1 MSGAW
6 SETRLSLALHN
17 AAGASSD
24 FDLNP
29 GVALPDTPL
38 RPAGVLAAFHAD
50 DGRLVLTKRAS
61 GLRHHPGQIALP
73 GGKVDP
79 GDADAVAAALREAHE
94 EVGLAPAQA
103 RVLGCL
109 PPHRTVTG
117 FQITPV
123 IAIIAAQ
130 ASPYGVIAFVIC
142 DAVEAPQV
150 IHRVATIEQLGCLRA
165 NSQVAAR
172 SCCQQQCCRIGLTVT
187 RRHDERRTPMR
198 LHSIHV
204 STVYEAP
211 SSVAIAA
218 IATAAAL
225 SHIRRCCAAVRASRR
240 RKQLQVHRLS
250 HP

>member
-6 SETRLSLALHN
+6 SETRLSLALQN

-29 GVALPDTPL
+29 GVALPETPL

-123 IAIIAAQ
+123 IAIIDGPFTPVAEEGEVQEVFTLPFRHIANP
-130 ASPYGVIAFVIC
+130 ASY
-142 DAVEAPQV
+142 
-150 IHRVATIEQLGCLRA
+150 
-165 NSQVAAR
+165 
-172 SCCQQQCCRIGLTVT
+172 RI
-187 RRHDERRTPMR
+187 ERRR
-198 LHSIHV
+198 WRGGWRSFHA
-204 STVYEAP
+204 AP
-211 SSVAIAA
+211 FGPYYLWG
-218 IATAAAL
+218 ATARILLNLAQGM
-225 SHIRRCCAAVRASRR
+225 R
-240 RKQLQVHRLS
+240 
-250 HP
+250 P

>member
-6 SETRLSLALHN
+6 SEKRLSLALQN

-123 IAIIAAQ
+123 IAIIDGPFTPVAEEGEVQEVFTLPFRHIANPASYRIEKRRWRGGWRSFHAAPFG
-130 ASPYGVIAFVIC
+130 PYYLWG
-142 DAVEAPQV
+142 
-150 IHRVATIEQLGCLRA
+150 
-165 NSQVAAR
+165 
-172 SCCQQQCCRIGLTVT
+172 
-187 RRHDERRTPMR
+187 
-198 LHSIHV
+198 
-204 STVYEAP
+204 
-211 SSVAIAA
+211 
-218 IATAAAL
+218 ATARILLNLAQGM
-225 SHIRRCCAAVRASRR
+225 R
-240 RKQLQVHRLS
+240 
-250 HP
+250 P

>member
-1 MSGAW
+1 MSGTW
-6 SETRLSLALHN
+6 SETRLSLALQN

-123 IAIIAAQ
+123 IAIIDGPFTPVAEEGEVQEVFTLPFRHIANPASYRIEKRRWRGGWRSFHAAPFG
-130 ASPYGVIAFVIC
+130 PYYLWG
-142 DAVEAPQV
+142 
-150 IHRVATIEQLGCLRA
+150 
-165 NSQVAAR
+165 
-172 SCCQQQCCRIGLTVT
+172 
-187 RRHDERRTPMR
+187 
-198 LHSIHV
+198 
-204 STVYEAP
+204 
-211 SSVAIAA
+211 
-218 IATAAAL
+218 ATARILLNLAQGM
-225 SHIRRCCAAVRASRR
+225 R
-240 RKQLQVHRLS
+240 
-250 HP
+250 P

>member
-6 SETRLSLALHN
+6 SETRLSLALQN

-24 FDLNP
+24 FDLDP

-79 GDADAVAAALREAHE
+79 GDTDAVAAALREAQE

-123 IAIIAAQ
+123 IAIIDGPFTPVAEEGEVQEVFTLPFRHIANPASYRIEKRRWRGGWRSFHAAPFG
-130 ASPYGVIAFVIC
+130 PYYLWG
-142 DAVEAPQV
+142 
-150 IHRVATIEQLGCLRA
+150 
-165 NSQVAAR
+165 
-172 SCCQQQCCRIGLTVT
+172 
-187 RRHDERRTPMR
+187 
-198 LHSIHV
+198 
-204 STVYEAP
+204 
-211 SSVAIAA
+211 
-218 IATAAAL
+218 ATARILLNLAQGM
-225 SHIRRCCAAVRASRR
+225 R
-240 RKQLQVHRLS
+240 
-250 HP
+250 P